1 MKKTY
6 IAPVCAHVGKVM
18 TQVIC
23 ASVDPSGLQIGGL
36 EDGLDTGLKPG
47 DGKDA
52 DGNSMGWDSFDKGY

>member
-6 IAPVCAHVGKVM
+6 IAPVCTHVGKVM

-23 ASVDPSGLQIGGL
+23 ASDPSGLKIGGL
-36 EDGLDTGLKPG
+36 EDGLDTSLKPG